1 MKNKLYFHEK
11 DAVTSHLKNNNKKIS
26 KKGKN
31 VFIQFMKIY

>member
-11 DAVTSHLKNNNKKIS
+11 DALTSHLKNKKI